1 MEIFRRFN
9 DLVLEPATLFVVSL
23 GFLYFMF
30 GLLSYM
36 RAAQGGSGSVND
48 GKNHMLYGIIGMFIM
63 VSVWGII
70 TIIANTIG
78 VDPQNPAD
86 TSRLNSINPGNPAFN
101 PFRLQ

>member
-1 MEIFRRFN
+1 MEIFKRFQE
-9 DLVLEPATLFVVSL
+9 LILEPATLFVVSL
-23 GFLYFMF
+23 GFLYFMY
-30 GLLSYM
+30 GLFTFM
-36 RAAQGGSGSVND
+36 REAQSGGNVSE